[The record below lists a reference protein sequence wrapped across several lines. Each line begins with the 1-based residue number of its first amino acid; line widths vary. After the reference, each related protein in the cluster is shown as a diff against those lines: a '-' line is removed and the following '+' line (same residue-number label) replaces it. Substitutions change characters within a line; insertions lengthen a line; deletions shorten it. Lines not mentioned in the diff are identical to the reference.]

1 MGPGVLGLEVV
12 RVIGPDEGCADRVG
26 DPDRP
31 RRDLAL
37 LLEPVR
43 LHLHEVMVL
52 AEDLLIPACRLERLG
67 LVTRGELTAH
77 LGIEAPGEHE
87 EPVGVLG
94 EELPVHA
101 RLVVV
106 ALEVGLGDE
115 PHEIGVAGLVA
126 HEDGAVAGALV
137 AAVLSRPLEAAP
149 RRDVELR
156 AEDGLHARLH
166 AGRVEIDAA
175 EEVAVVGQGEGG
187 EAQLLRALD
196 ELLEARGA
204 VEQAVLR
211 VDVQVNEIG
220 GRFQVPYSHSMV
232 LGGLEE
238 MSKTTRFT
246 PCTSLM
252 MREEILP
259 SRS

>member
-1 MGPGVLGLEVV
+1 
-12 RVIGPDEGCADRVG
+12 
-26 DPDRP
+26 
-31 RRDLAL
+31 
-37 LLEPVR
+37 
-43 LHLHEVMVL
+43 MV
-52 AEDLLIPACRLERLG
+52 
-67 LVTRGELTAH
+67 
-77 LGIEAPGEHE
+77 
-87 EPVGVLG
+87 
-94 EELPVHA
+94 
-101 RLVVV
+101 
-106 ALEVGLGDE
+106 
-115 PHEIGVAGLVA
+115 
-126 HEDGAVAGALV
+126 
-137 AAVLSRPLEAAP
+137 
-149 RRDVELR
+149 
-156 AEDGLHARLH
+156 
-166 AGRVEIDAA
+166 
-175 EEVAVVGQGEGG
+175 GEGERG

-220 GRFQVPYSHSMV
+220 GLFQVSYSHSMV

>member
-1 MGPGVLGLEVV
+1 
-12 RVIGPDEGCADRVG
+12 
-26 DPDRP
+26 
-31 RRDLAL
+31 
-37 LLEPVR
+37 
-43 LHLHEVMVL
+43 
-52 AEDLLIPACRLERLG
+52 
-67 LVTRGELTAH
+67 
-77 LGIEAPGEHE
+77 
-87 EPVGVLG
+87 VLG
-94 EELPVHA
+94 EELPVHP

-126 HEDGAVAGALV
+126 DEDGAVAGALV
-137 AAVLSRPLEAAP
+137 AAVLPRTLESAS

-156 AEDGLHARLH
+156 AEDGLHAGLH

-175 EEVAVVGQGEGG
+175 EEVAVVGQGERG

-220 GRFQVPYSHSMV
+220 GLFQVPYSHSMV